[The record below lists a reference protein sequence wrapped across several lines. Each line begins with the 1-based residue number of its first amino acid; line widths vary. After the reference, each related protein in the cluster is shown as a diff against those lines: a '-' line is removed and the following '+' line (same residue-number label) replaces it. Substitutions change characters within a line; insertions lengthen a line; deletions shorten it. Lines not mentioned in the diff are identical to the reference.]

1 MKNVLLS
8 AGLSMLVAVSGSAFA
23 SASVGNV
30 APDFVLTDL
39 SGKSVKLSDFKGRHV
54 VLEWHNPNCPFVQ
67 KHYDSGNMP
76 ELQAKYDVKDTVWL
90 SINSTHPGH
99 QDYMSA
105 DKLNTYLAEKEATPD
120 AYMID
125 ADGKVGMEYTAK
137 TTPHMYV
144 INPAGTLVYAG
155 AIDDKR
161 SSRIADVKTARN
173 YLVAA
178 LEESKAGK
186 PVSTANTQA
195 YGCSVK
201 YR

>member
-1 MKNVLLS
+1 MKKPLLAVLVISLS
-8 AGLSMLVAVSGSAFA
+8 LITPQAFGA
-23 SASVGNV
+23 ATVGKV
-30 APDFVLTDL
+30 APDFSLSDL
-39 SGKSVKLSDFKGRHV
+39 NGKSVRLADFRGRHV
-54 VLEWHNPNCPFVQ
+54 VLEWHNPHCPFVV

-76 ELQAKYDVKDTVWL
+76 DLQRKYDADDTVWL

-99 QDYMSA
+99 QDYMSG
-105 DKLNTYLAEKEATPD
+105 DKLQSYLAEKKASPD

-125 ADGKVGMEYTAK
+125 ADGKVGTEYAAK

-161 SSRIADVKTARN
+161 STRLEDVKTARN

-178 LEESKAGK
+178 VEESKAGK
-186 PVSTANTQA
+186 AVSIASTSP